1 MANSA
6 NIIIGPATIYLNN
19 IDIGFTMGGCVI
31 SNTREYVDVKADQ
44 AVGTVKKGRSDETMT
59 VSFTLLEITLQTLSI
74 AWDQPVGNMS
84 GNGYY
89 YLGYED
95 SCSIYTHSLKL
106 VGKSPG
112 CGVRVFNFF
121 ECIQIG
127 DAEYSMSRENPTGL
141 EVEFEVLKSSS
152 NNNKFGWVLDI
163 S

>member
-19 IDIGFTMGGCVI
+19 TDIGFTMGGVTI

-44 AVGTVKKGRSDETMT
+44 AVGTVKKGRSDETMK
-59 VSFTLLEITLQTLSI
+59 VSFTLLEITLTSLRI
-74 AWDQPVGNMS
+74 AWDQPASNV
-84 GNGYY
+84 NGSYY

-95 SCSIYTHSLKL
+95 SCTIATHSLKL

-112 CGVRVFNFF
+112 CGVRVFNFY

-152 NNNKFGWVLDI
+152 NGNKFGWVLDL
-163 S
+163 